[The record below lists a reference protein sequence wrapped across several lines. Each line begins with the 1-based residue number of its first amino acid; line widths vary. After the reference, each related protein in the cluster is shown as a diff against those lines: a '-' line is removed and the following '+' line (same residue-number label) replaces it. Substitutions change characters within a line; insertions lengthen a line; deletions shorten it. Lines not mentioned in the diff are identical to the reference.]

1 MRDARWETVLKSVRN
16 QSRENAIIQ
25 VAVNK
30 IVKDG
35 CTLYTQSLIKAQIY
49 QEDHKSSP

>member
-1 MRDARWETVLKSVRN
+1 MHDAWWETVLSHSEIKAGEM
-16 QSRENAIIQ
+16 QL
-25 VAVNK
+25 VAVNNF
-30 IVKDG
+30 VKDG